1 MSSGHR
7 RNTGLMLSSPRGGA
21 TTRSA
26 CPCRSPAVRG
36 KKRRRMHGGSLGSGA
51 PNGNQNALTHGVFT
65 KKALDER
72 KEVRAL
78 IVQSRKLLKNLK

>member
-1 MSSGHR
+1 
-7 RNTGLMLSSPRGGA
+7 LD
-21 TTRSA
+21 
-26 CPCRSPAVRG
+26 PA
-36 KKRRRMHGGSLGSGA
+36 H
-51 PNGNQNALTHGVFT
+51 PTGNQNALTHGVFT